1 VVFPAALD
9 ALDQEILRGTLG
21 APGWAVPLF
30 YVATVIG
37 AGWGLFALVPF
48 LVRKDTRRTTAWCL
62 GAVLATS
69 ALTGLLKNVFGRVRP
84 CNALGWC
91 AAIDVGPPAGAS
103 FPSGH
108 ASGSFAFAAFVA
120 ARYPKHAPWVLLYAA
135 LVAWSRC
142 VLGVHYP
149 SDVLAGALLGIAIG
163 LAFERYSRAAP
174 LRAPAL
180 SRSE

>member
-1 VVFPAALD
+1 MVFPAAID
-9 ALDQEILRGTLG
+9 ALDQEILRGALG
-21 APGWAVPLF
+21 APGWAVPAF
-30 YVATVIG
+30 HAATVIG

-48 LVRKDTRRTTAWCL
+48 LVRRATRRTTLWCL
-62 GAVLATS
+62 GAVLTTS
-69 ALTGLLKNVFGRVRP
+69 ALTGLLKEVFGRVRP

-91 AAIDVGPPAGAS
+91 AAIDVAAPEGAS

-120 ARYPKHAPWVLLYAA
+120 ARYPKHAPWVLFYAA

-149 SDVLAGALLGIAIG
+149 SDVLAGAALGIAIG
-163 LAFERYSRAAP
+163 LGFERLSRAPP
-174 LRAPAL
+174 LRAPVG
-180 SRSE
+180 S